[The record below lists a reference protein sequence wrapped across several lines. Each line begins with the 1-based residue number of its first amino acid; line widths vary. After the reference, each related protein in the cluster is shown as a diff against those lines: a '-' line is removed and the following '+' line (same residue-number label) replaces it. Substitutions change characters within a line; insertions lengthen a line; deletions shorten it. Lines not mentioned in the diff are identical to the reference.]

1 MILFET
7 FGLFILATLIGIP
20 LAYGLLL
27 ATAGVIWWNDLG
39 HPLTS
44 VFLTYIGGVESF
56 ILIAV
61 PLFMLAGE
69 ILSRGGV
76 GLRIVTF
83 ATRLLGFLP
92 GGLGISTVT
101 SCLIFGGVSGSAI
114 ADTAA
119 IGSVMTPAMIRKGYT
134 PAFSGALMSTAGTLA
149 VVMPPSIP
157 MLVYAFV
164 SGASVRDLFVAG
176 VVPAVIFAI
185 GLSLNCVR
193 VGKQTGCDNG
203 ETRSSGAEVWSA
215 FVAAFPALLM
225 PVIILGGIWSGYFT
239 PTEAAAVAAAYGLF
253 VSMVI
258 YKDLKP
264 RDLPELFLKSFS
276 TSAVVMVVIG
286 ATSCLAWLITV
297 EQVPVQIAEMV
308 THYATSPWMF
318 LLLVNVAM
326 LVLGCFIEPVPA
338 LILAAPLLVPLGV
351 AFKIDPVHLGL
362 IMTCNLAIGL
372 YTPPVGGTLMVG
384 ARLAGVGMASLLR
397 PLLPQAMIS
406 VAILLVITYVPSISM
421 GLVNALR

>member
-1 MILFET
+1 VILFET
-7 FGLFILATLIGIP
+7 FGLFIVTTLLGVP
-20 LAYGLLL
+20 LVYGLLL
-27 ATAGVIWWNDLG
+27 ATAGMIWWNGLG

-44 VFLTYIGGVESF
+44 VFLSYIGGVESF

-61 PLFMLAGE
+61 PLFILAGE

-76 GLRIVTF
+76 GLRIVNF
-83 ATRLLGFLP
+83 ATKLLGFLP

-119 IGSVMTPAMIRKGYT
+119 IGSVMAPAMIRKGYK
-134 PAFSGALMSTAGTLA
+134 PAFAGALMSTAGTLA
-149 VVMPPSIP
+149 IVMPPSIP

-164 SGASVRDLFVAG
+164 SGASVRDLFLAG
-176 VVPAVIFAI
+176 VVPAIVFAI
-185 GLSLNCVR
+185 GLALDCVR
-193 VGKQTGCDNG
+193 VGRSTGCDRG
-203 ETRSSGAEVWSA
+203 DTPAPAREIWAA
-215 FVAAFPALLM
+215 FLAAFPALLM

-258 YKDLKP
+258 YKDLRL
-264 RDLPELFLKSFS
+264 RDLPALVLNAFT

-286 ATSCLAWLITV
+286 ATGCLAWLITV
-297 EQVPVQIAEMV
+297 EQVPQQIAGFV
-308 THYATSPWMF
+308 THYATSQWMF
-318 LLLVNVAM
+318 LLLVNFAL

-338 LILAAPLLVPLGV
+338 LILAAPLLVPLSV
-351 AFKIDPVHLGL
+351 PFKIDPVHLGL

-384 ARLAGVGMASLLR
+384 ARLAGVGMATVVQALI
-397 PLLPQAMIS
+397 PQMMIS
-406 VAILLVITYVPSISM
+406 IGILFLITYVPAIGM
-421 GLVNALR
+421 GLVYLMR

>member
-7 FGLFILATLIGIP
+7 FGLFIVFTLVGVP
-20 LAYGLLL
+20 LVYGLLI
-27 ATAGVIWWNDLG
+27 ATAGMIWWHDLG

-44 VFLTYIGGVESF
+44 VFLSYIGGVESF
-56 ILIAV
+56 VLIAV

-76 GLRIVTF
+76 GMRIVTF
-83 ATRLLGFLP
+83 ATKLLGFLP

-119 IGSVMTPAMIRKGYT
+119 IGSVMTPAMVRKGYS
-134 PAFSGALMSTAGTLA
+134 PAFAGALMSTAGTLA
-149 VVMPPSIP
+149 IVMPPSIP
-157 MLVYAFV
+157 MLVFAFV
-164 SGASVRDLFVAG
+164 SGASVRDLFLAG
-176 VVPAVIFAI
+176 VVPAVVFAI
-185 GLSLNCVR
+185 GLSIDCVR
-193 VGKQTGCDNG
+193 YGKKTGCDNG
-203 ETRSSGAEVWSA
+203 ETRATGREVWVA
-215 FVAAFPALLM
+215 FLAAAPALLM

-258 YKDLKP
+258 YKDLKF
-264 RDLPELFLKSFS
+264 RDLPALLLKSFT

-297 EQVPVQIAEMV
+297 EQVPVQIADLV
-308 THYATSPWMF
+308 THYATSPWTF
-318 LLLVNVAM
+318 LLLVNLAM
-326 LVLGCFIEPVPA
+326 LMLGCFIEPVPA
-338 LILAAPLLVPLGV
+338 IILAAPLLVPLAT

-384 ARLAGVGMASLLR
+384 ARLAGVGMGAVVR
-397 PLLPQAMIS
+397 AMIPMMMIS
-406 VAILLVITYVPSISM
+406 VSILLVVTYIPAISM
-421 GLVNALR
+421 ALVHAVR

>member
-7 FGLFILATLIGIP
+7 FGLFIVFTLLGVP
-20 LAYGLLL
+20 LVYGLLL
-27 ATAGVIWWNDLG
+27 ATAGMIWFNELG

-56 ILIAV
+56 VLIAV

-69 ILSRGGV
+69 VLSRGGV
-76 GLRIVTF
+76 GQRIVTF

-119 IGSVMTPAMIRKGYT
+119 IGSVMTPAMIRKGYA
-134 PAFSGALMSTAGTLA
+134 PAFAGALMSTAGTLA
-149 VVMPPSIP
+149 IVMPPSIP

-164 SGASVRDLFVAG
+164 SGASVRDLFIAG
-176 VVPAVIFAI
+176 VVPAVLFAI
-185 GLSLNCVR
+185 GLSLDCVR
-193 VGKQTGCDNG
+193 VGRKTGCDNG
-203 ETRSSGAEVWSA
+203 EARASGREIRKA
-215 FVAAFPALLM
+215 FVSAFPALMM
-225 PVIILGGIWSGYFT
+225 PVIILGGIWTGFFT
-239 PTEAAAVAAAYGLF
+239 PTEAAAVAAFYGLF

-258 YKDLKP
+258 YKDLKL
-264 RDLPELFLKSFS
+264 RDLPALVLSSFT

-286 ATSCLAWLITV
+286 ATSCLAWLITI
-297 EQVPVQIAEMV
+297 EQVPNQIAGLV
-308 THYATSPWMF
+308 TQYATSQWTF
-318 LLLVNVAM
+318 LILVNLA
-326 LVLGCFIEPVPA
+326 LLTLGCFIEPVPA
-338 LILAAPLLVPLGV
+338 LILAAPLLVPLSA
-351 AFKIDPVHLGL
+351 AFHIDPVHLGL

-384 ARLAGVGMASLLR
+384 ARLAGVGMAAVVRSLI
-397 PLLPQAMIS
+397 PQMMIS
-406 VAILLVITYVPSISM
+406 ISILLVITYIPSISM
-421 GLVNALR
+421 ALVNALR

>member
-7 FGLFILATLIGIP
+7 FGLFIIGTLLGIP
-20 LAYGLLL
+20 MAYGLLL

-44 VFLTYIGGVESF
+44 VFLSYIGGVESF
-56 ILIAV
+56 VLIAV

-101 SCLIFGGVSGSAI
+101 SSLIFGGVSGSAI

-119 IGSVMTPAMIRKGYT
+119 IGSVMTPAMVKKGYS

-157 MLVYAFV
+157 ILIYAFV

-185 GLSLNCVR
+185 GLSLECVR
-193 VGKQTGCDNG
+193 IGKKTGCDNG
-203 ETRSSGAEVWSA
+203 ESRSSGAEIWSA
-215 FVAAFPALLM
+215 FVSAFPALLM

-264 RDLPELFLKSFS
+264 RDLPELLLKSFS

-297 EQVPVQIAEMV
+297 EQVPVQIASLV
-308 THYATSPWMF
+308 TEYATSPWMF

-326 LVLGCFIEPVPA
+326 LLLGCFIEPVPA
-338 LILAAPLLVPLGV
+338 LILAAPLLVPLAT

-384 ARLAGVGMASLLR
+384 ARLAGVGMGALLR
-397 PLLPQAMIS
+397 PLLPMAMIS
-406 VAILLVITYVPSISM
+406 ITILMVITYVPSVSM

>member
-7 FGLFILATLIGIP
+7 FGLFILGTLLGIP
-20 LAYGLLL
+20 MAYGLLL
-27 ATAGVIWWNDLG
+27 ATAGVIWWNNLG

-44 VFLTYIGGVESF
+44 VFLSYIGGVESF
-56 ILIAV
+56 VLIAV

-101 SCLIFGGVSGSAI
+101 SSLIFGGVSGSAI

-119 IGSVMTPAMIRKGYT
+119 IGSVMTPAMIKKGYS

-185 GLSLNCVR
+185 GLSLECVR
-193 VGKQTGCDNG
+193 VGKKTGCDNG
-203 ETRSSGAEVWSA
+203 ENRASGAEIWSA
-215 FVAAFPALLM
+215 FVSAFPALLM

-264 RDLPELFLKSFS
+264 RDLPELLLKSFS

-297 EQVPVQIAEMV
+297 EQVPVQIASLV
-308 THYATSPWMF
+308 TEYATSPWMF

-326 LVLGCFIEPVPA
+326 LLLGCFIEPVPA
-338 LILAAPLLVPLGV
+338 LILAAPLLVPLAM
-351 AFKIDPVHLGL
+351 AFKIDTVHLGL

-384 ARLAGVGMASLLR
+384 ARLAGVGMGGLLR
-397 PLLPQAMIS
+397 PLIPMAAIS
-406 VAILLVITYVPSISM
+406 ITILMVITYVPSISM

>member
-7 FGLFILATLIGIP
+7 FGLFIIAALLGVP
-20 LAYGLLL
+20 LVYGLLL
-27 ATAGVIWWNDLG
+27 ATTTMIWWHDLG

-44 VFLTYIGGVESF
+44 VFLSYIGGVEPF
-56 ILIAV
+56 VLIAV

-76 GLRIVTF
+76 GMRIVTF
-83 ATRLLGFLP
+83 ATKLLGFLP
-92 GGLGISTVT
+92 GGLGIATVT

-119 IGSVMTPAMIRKGYT
+119 IGSVMTPAMVRKGYK
-134 PAFSGALMSTAGTLA
+134 PAFAGALMSTAGTLA

-164 SGASVRDLFVAG
+164 SGASVRDLFLAG
-176 VVPAVIFAI
+176 IVPAFAFAI
-185 GLSLNCVR
+185 GLSIDCVWT
-193 VGKQTGCDNG
+193 GKRTGCDNG
-203 ETRSSGAEVWSA
+203 GVRVPAREVW
-215 FVAAFPALLM
+215 AAFTKACPALLM

-258 YKDLKP
+258 YKDLRP
-264 RDLPELFLKSFS
+264 HDLPALLLKSFT

-297 EQVPVQIAEMV
+297 EQVPVQIAGFVE
-308 THYATSPWMF
+308 HYAHSQWTF
-318 LLLVNVAM
+318 LLLVNFSLLA
-326 LVLGCFIEPVPA
+326 LGCFIEPVPA
-338 LILAAPLLVPLGV
+338 LLLAAPLLVPLSV
-351 AFKIDPVHLGL
+351 PFHIDPVHMGL

-384 ARLAGVGMASLLR
+384 ARLAGVGMGAVVKHLI
-397 PLLPQAMIS
+397 PQMMIS
-406 VAILLVITYVPSISM
+406 VCILMVVTYVPSISL
-421 GLVNALR
+421 GLVHALH

>member
-7 FGLFILATLIGIP
+7 FGLFIVATLLGVP
-20 LAYGLLL
+20 LVYGLLL
-27 ATAGVIWWNDLG
+27 STVAMIWWNGLT

-44 VFLTYIGGVESF
+44 VFLSYIGGVEPF
-56 ILIAV
+56 VLIAV
-61 PLFMLAGE
+61 PLFVLAGE
-69 ILSRGGV
+69 VLSRGGV

-83 ATRLLGFLP
+83 ATKLLGFLP

-119 IGSVMTPAMIRKGYT
+119 IGSVMAPAMIKKGYS
-134 PAFSGALMSTAGTLA
+134 PAFAGALMSTAGTLA
-149 VVMPPSIP
+149 IIMPPSIP

-164 SGASVRDLFVAG
+164 SGASVRDLFIAG

-185 GLSLNCVR
+185 GLSLDCVR
-193 VGKQTGCDNG
+193 VGTKTGCDNG
-203 ETRSSGAEVWSA
+203 DVRSSGGEIWTA
-215 FVAAFPALLM
+215 FLAAFPALLM

-258 YKDLKP
+258 YRDLKP
-264 RDLPELFLKSFS
+264 RDLPALLLKSFT

-286 ATSCLAWLITV
+286 ATASLAWLITV
-297 EQVPVQIAEMV
+297 EQVPVQIANLV

-318 LLLVNVAM
+318 LLLVNLAM
-326 LVLGCFIEPVPA
+326 LALGCFIEPVPA
-338 LILAAPLLVPLGV
+338 LILAAPLLVPLSA

-384 ARLAGVGMASLLR
+384 ARLAGVGMASVVRALI
-397 PLLPQAMIS
+397 PQMTIS
-406 VAILLVITYVPSISM
+406 VAILLVITYVPAISM
-421 GLVNALR
+421 ALVRAAR

>member
-7 FGLFILATLIGIP
+7 FGLFIVAALLGVP
-20 LAYGLLL
+20 LVYGLLL
-27 ATAGVIWWNDLG
+27 STAFMIWWNGLG

-44 VFLTYIGGVESF
+44 VFLTYIGGVEPF

-76 GLRIVTF
+76 GMRIVSF
-83 ATRLLGFLP
+83 ATKLLGFLP
-92 GGLGISTVT
+92 GGLGIATVT

-119 IGSVMTPAMIRKGYT
+119 IGSVMTPALIRKGYSRGF
-134 PAFSGALMSTAGTLA
+134 AGALMSTAGTLA

-164 SGASVRDLFVAG
+164 SGASVRDLFLAG
-176 VVPAVIFAI
+176 VVPAFAFAF
-185 GLSLNCVR
+185 GLSLDCIWT
-193 VGKQTGCDNG
+193 GKRTGCDNG
-203 ETRSSGAEVWSA
+203 GARAPAREIGTA

-258 YKDLKP
+258 YRDLKP
-264 RDLPELFLKSFS
+264 RDLPALLLKSFT

-297 EQVPVQIAEMV
+297 EQVPVQLAGFV
-308 THYATSPWMF
+308 HQYATSQWTF
-318 LLLVNVAM
+318 LLLVNFSLLA
-326 LVLGCFIEPVPA
+326 LGCFIEPVPA
-338 LILAAPLLVPLGV
+338 LLLAAPLLVPLSIPFG
-351 AFKIDPVHLGL
+351 IDPVHLGL

-384 ARLAGVGMASLLR
+384 ARLAGVGMGAVVRALI
-397 PLLPQAMIS
+397 PQMMIS
-406 VAILLVITYVPSISM
+406 VSILLVITYVPAVGM
-421 GLVNALR
+421 ALVHAFR

>member
-1 MILFET
+1 MILFEV
-7 FGLFILATLIGIP
+7 FGLFILGTLVGIP
-20 LAYGLLL
+20 MAYGLLMS
-27 ATAGVIWWNDLG
+27 TAGVIWWNNLG

-44 VFLTYIGGVESF
+44 VFLSYIGGVESF
-56 ILIAV
+56 VLIAV

-92 GGLGISTVT
+92 GGLGISAVT
-101 SCLIFGGVSGSAI
+101 SSLIFGGVSGSAI

-119 IGSVMTPAMIRKGYT
+119 IGSVMTPAMVKKGYS

-164 SGASVRDLFVAG
+164 SGASVRDLFIAG

-185 GLSLNCVR
+185 GLSLECVR
-193 VGKQTGCDNG
+193 VGKKTGCDNG
-203 ETRSSGAEVWSA
+203 ENRSSGAEIWTA
-215 FVAAFPALLM
+215 FVSAFPALLM

-239 PTEAAAVAAAYGLF
+239 PTEAAAVAAGYGLF

-264 RDLPELFLKSFS
+264 RDLPELLLKSFS

-297 EQVPVQIAEMV
+297 EQVPVQIASLV
-308 THYATSPWMF
+308 TEYATSPWMF

-326 LVLGCFIEPVPA
+326 LILGCFIEPVPA
-338 LILAAPLLVPLGV
+338 LILAAPLLVPLAA

-384 ARLAGVGMASLLR
+384 ARLAGVGMGALLK
-397 PLLPQAMIS
+397 PLLPMALIS
-406 VAILLVITYVPSISM
+406 ITILMVITYVPSISM

>member
-1 MILFET
+1 MILFEA
-7 FGLFILATLIGIP
+7 FGLFMVATLLGVP
-20 LAYGLLL
+20 LVYGMLLS
-27 ATAGVIWWNDLG
+27 TAGVIWWHGLG

-44 VFLTYIGGVESF
+44 IFLSYIGGVEPF

-61 PLFMLAGE
+61 PLFVLAGE

-76 GLRIVTF
+76 GMRIVTF
-83 ATRLLGFLP
+83 ATKLLGFLP

-119 IGSVMTPAMIRKGYT
+119 IGSVMAPAMIRKGYK
-134 PAFSGALMSTAGTLA
+134 PAFAGALMSTAGTLA
-149 VVMPPSIP
+149 VIMPPSIP

-164 SGASVRDLFVAG
+164 SGASVRDLFIAG

-185 GLSLNCVR
+185 GLSIDCVWEGR
-193 VGKQTGCDNG
+193 RTGCDAG
-203 ETRSSGAEVWSA
+203 GKRSPGREVWTA
-215 FVAAFPALLM
+215 FVAAFPALMM
-225 PVIILGGIWSGYFT
+225 PVIILGGIWTGLFT

-253 VSMVI
+253 VAMVI
-258 YKDLKP
+258 YKDLQW
-264 RDLPELFLKSFS
+264 RDLPGLLLKSFT
-276 TSAVVMVVIG
+276 TSAVIMVVIG

-297 EQVPVQIAEMV
+297 EQVPVQIADLV
-308 THYATSPWMF
+308 THYATSQWTF
-318 LLLVNVAM
+318 LLLVNFAM
-326 LVLGCFIEPVPA
+326 LALGCFIEPVPA
-338 LILAAPLLVPLGV
+338 LILAAPLLVPLSV

-384 ARLAGVGMASLLR
+384 ARLAGVGMVSVVRAII
-397 PLLPQAMIS
+397 PQAMIS
-406 VAILLVITYVPSISM
+406 ISILIVITYFPAISM
-421 GLVNALR
+421 SLVRALR

>member
-7 FGLFILATLIGIP
+7 FGLFVLVALFGVP
-20 LAYGLLL
+20 LVYGLLI
-27 ATAGVIWWNDLG
+27 ATVSMIWIRGLD

-44 VFLTYIGGVESF
+44 IFLSYIGGVEPF
-56 ILIAV
+56 VLIAV

-83 ATRLLGFLP
+83 AIKFLGFLP
-92 GGLGISTVT
+92 GGLGISTVA
-101 SCLIFGGVSGSAI
+101 SCLLFGGVSGSAI

-119 IGSVMTPAMIRKGYT
+119 IGSVMTPAMVRKGY
-134 PAFSGALMSTAGTLA
+134 PAPFVGALMSTAGTLA

-164 SGASVRDLFVAG
+164 SGTSVRDLFLAG
-176 VVPAVIFAI
+176 VVPAFAFAI
-185 GLSLNCVR
+185 GLSIVCFWT
-193 VGKQTGCDNG
+193 GKRTGCD
-203 ETRSSGAEVWSA
+203 SGDVRAPAREVWQA
-215 FVAAFPALLM
+215 FLSAFPALMM
-225 PVIILGGIWSGYFT
+225 PIVILGGIWSGFFT

-264 RDLPELFLKSFS
+264 RDLPSLLLKSFT

-286 ATSCLAWLITV
+286 ATGCLAWLITV
-297 EQVPVQIAEMV
+297 EQVPQQIADFV
-308 THYATSPWMF
+308 THYATSQWTF
-318 LLLVNVAM
+318 LMLVNFA
-326 LVLGCFIEPVPA
+326 LLALGCFIEPVPA
-338 LILAAPLLVPLGV
+338 LMLAAPLLVPLAQ
-351 AFKIDPVHLGL
+351 AFGIDLVHLGL

-384 ARLAGVGMASLLR
+384 MRLAGVEMGPTVKALM
-397 PLLPQAMIS
+397 PQFAIS
-406 VAILLVITYVPSISM
+406 VCILIVITYVPSISL
-421 GLVNALR
+421 GLVHLVR

>member
-1 MILFET
+1 MILFQT
-7 FGLFILATLIGIP
+7 FGLFMLAGLLGVP
-20 LAYGLLL
+20 LVYGLLL
-27 ATAGVIWWNDLG
+27 ATATMIWFKDLG

-44 VFLTYIGGVESF
+44 VFLSYIGGVEPF
-56 ILIAV
+56 VLIAV

-76 GLRIVTF
+76 GMRIVTF
-83 ATRLLGFLP
+83 ATKLLGFLP
-92 GGLGISTVT
+92 GGLGIATVT

-119 IGSVMTPAMIRKGYT
+119 IGSVMTPAMIRKGYK
-134 PAFSGALMSTAGTLA
+134 PAFAGALMSTAGTLA

-164 SGASVRDLFVAG
+164 SGASVRDLFLAG
-176 VVPAVIFAI
+176 VVPAFAFAI
-185 GLSLNCVR
+185 GLSIDCVWTGR
-193 VGKQTGCDNG
+193 RTGCDNG
-203 ETRSSGAEVWSA
+203 GAQAPAREIWAA
-215 FVAAFPALLM
+215 FVTAFPALLM

-258 YKDLKP
+258 YKDLRP
-264 RDLPELFLKSFS
+264 RDLPALLLKSFT

-297 EQVPVQIAEMV
+297 EQVPAQIADFI
-308 THYATSPWMF
+308 THYATSQWTF
-318 LLLVNVAM
+318 LMLVNFSLLA
-326 LVLGCFIEPVPA
+326 LGCFIEPVPA
-338 LILAAPLLVPLGV
+338 LLLAAPLLVPLSV
-351 AFKIDPVHLGL
+351 PFHIDPVHLGL

-384 ARLAGVGMASLLR
+384 ARLAETGMGAVVKHLIPQLL
-397 PLLPQAMIS
+397 IS
-406 VAILLVITYVPSISM
+406 TCILMVVTYVPSISM
-421 GLVNALR
+421 ALVHAFR

>member
-7 FGLFILATLIGIP
+7 FGLFMVATLLGVP
-20 LAYGLLL
+20 LVYGLLL
-27 ATAGVIWWNDLG
+27 STAGVIWWHGLG

-44 VFLTYIGGVESF
+44 IFLSYIGGVEPF

-61 PLFMLAGE
+61 PLFVLAGE

-83 ATRLLGFLP
+83 ATKLLGFLP

-119 IGSVMTPAMIRKGYT
+119 IGSVMTPAMIRKGYR
-134 PAFSGALMSTAGTLA
+134 PAFVGALMSTAGTLA

-164 SGASVRDLFVAG
+164 SGASVRDLFIAG

-185 GLSLNCVR
+185 GLSADCVR
-193 VGKQTGCDNG
+193 VGRSTGCDPG
-203 ETRSSGAEVWSA
+203 GARAPGREIWVA
-215 FVAAFPALLM
+215 FVSAFPALLM
-225 PVIILGGIWSGYFT
+225 PVIILGGIWSGLFT

-253 VSMVI
+253 VAMVI
-258 YKDLKP
+258 YKDL
-264 RDLPELFLKSFS
+264 RLRELPSLLLKSFT
-276 TSAVVMVVIG
+276 TSAVIMVVIG
-286 ATSCLAWLITV
+286 ATSSLAWLITV
-297 EQVPVQIAEMV
+297 EQVPVQIAGLV
-308 THYATSPWMF
+308 TQYATSQWTF
-318 LLLVNVAM
+318 LLLVNFA
-326 LVLGCFIEPVPA
+326 LLGLGCFIEPVPA
-338 LILAAPLLVPLGV
+338 LILAAPLLVPLSV

-384 ARLAGVGMASLLR
+384 ARLAGVGM
-397 PLLPQAMIS
+397 IS
-406 VAILLVITYVPSISM
+406 VARALIPQMAISVTILFVITYFPSISM
-421 GLVNALR
+421 SLVHALR

>member
-1 MILFET
+1 MILFQT
-7 FGLFILATLIGIP
+7 FGAFIALTLFGVP
-20 LAYGLLL
+20 LVYGLLL
-27 ATAGVIWWNDLG
+27 ATVGMIWWASLS

-44 VFLTYIGGVESF
+44 IFLSYIGGVEPF

-61 PLFMLAGE
+61 PLFVLAGE

-76 GLRIVTF
+76 GLRIVSF
-83 ATRLLGFLP
+83 ATKLLGFLP
-92 GGLGISTVT
+92 GGLGISTVV
-101 SCLIFGGVSGSAI
+101 SSLIFGGVSGSAI

-119 IGSVMTPAMIRKGYT
+119 IGSVMTPAMIRKGYSR
-134 PAFSGALMSTAGTLA
+134 PFAGALMSTAGTLA
-149 VVMPPSIP
+149 IVMPPSIP

-164 SGASVRDLFVAG
+164 SGASVRDLFLAG
-176 VVPAVIFAI
+176 VVPAFAFAF
-185 GLSLNCVR
+185 GLCLVCVWT
-193 VGKQTGCDNG
+193 GKRTGCDNG
-203 ETRSSGAEVWSA
+203 DARASRAELW
-215 FVAAFPALLM
+215 AAFISASPALMM
-225 PVIILGGIWSGYFT
+225 PVIILGGIWSGLFT

-264 RDLPELFLKSFS
+264 RDLPALILKAFT

-297 EQVPVQIAEMV
+297 EQVPAQIAAMV
-308 THYATSPWMF
+308 KQYAHSPWTF

-326 LVLGCFIEPVPA
+326 LLLGCFIEPVPA
-338 LILAAPLLVPLGV
+338 LILAAPLLVPLSA

-384 ARLAGVGMASLLR
+384 ARLAGVGMVSVVRALVPQMAISLVIL
-397 PLLPQAMIS
+397 MI
-406 VAILLVITYVPSISM
+406 ITYVPSISM
-421 GLVNALR
+421 ALVHAAR

>member
-7 FGLFILATLIGIP
+7 FGLFIVAALLGVP
-20 LAYGLLL
+20 LVYGLLL
-27 ATAGVIWWNDLG
+27 STAFMIWWKNLD

-44 VFLTYIGGVESF
+44 IFLSYIGGVEPF
-56 ILIAV
+56 VLIAV

-76 GLRIVTF
+76 GMRIVTF
-83 ATRLLGFLP
+83 AIKLLGFLP
-92 GGLGISTVT
+92 GGMGIATVV

-119 IGSVMTPAMIRKGYT
+119 IGSVMTPALVRKGYK
-134 PAFSGALMSTAGTLA
+134 PAFTGALMSTAGTLA

-164 SGASVRDLFVAG
+164 SGASVRDLFLAG
-176 VVPAVIFAI
+176 VVPAFAFAI
-185 GLSLNCVR
+185 GLAIICVWT
-193 VGKQTGCDNG
+193 GKRTGCDSG
-203 ETRSSGAEVWSA
+203 GVRSPAREVWDA
-215 FVAAFPALLM
+215 FLKAFPALLM
-225 PVIILGGIWSGYFT
+225 PVLILGGIWSGYFT

-258 YKDLKP
+258 YKDLRP
-264 RDLPELFLKSFS
+264 RDLPALFLKSFT

-297 EQVPVQIAEMV
+297 EQVPAQIAGFV
-308 THYATSPWMF
+308 SQYATSQVTF
-318 LLLVNVAM
+318 LLCVNIA
-326 LVLGCFIEPVPA
+326 LLALGCFIEPVPA
-338 LILAAPLLVPLGV
+338 LLLAAPLLVPLSIP
-351 AFKIDPVHLGL
+351 FNIDPVHMGL

-384 ARLAGVGMASLLR
+384 ARLAGVGMVEVVRSLI
-397 PLLPQAMIS
+397 PQMMIS
-406 VAILLVITYVPSISM
+406 TCILMVITYVPSVGM
-421 GLVNALR
+421 GLVHAFR